1 MQSLALLPGSSANR
15 WCSGNARREV
25 IDTVPLPYAVV
36 MRPHTDYLHRS
47 EDSVLALRVGE
58 RYGLRAFIHESH
70 NLKGSRVPL
79 SRLSP
84 SCLPPSAYIIAYA
97 VGKTS
102 AFPEASHHKFRKKP

>member
-1 MQSLALLPGSSANR
+1 MALSAGSSASR

-58 RYGLRAFIHESH
+58 RYGLRAFIHENH
-70 NLKGSRVPL
+70 NLKKVRA
-79 SRLSP
+79 
-84 SCLPPSAYIIAYA
+84 C
-97 VGKTS
+97 GKAS
-102 AFPEASHHKFRKKP
+102 AFPDASHHKFRKKP